1 MEPELNMNPLE
12 SPKSDLSR
20 STFRGSHSRNGMA
33 LVIVLAMLVLLTGL
47 VVAFFSTVT
56 SDAGSSAVYSND
68 ARAKQLAD
76 SAVNLVMGQI
86 VEATKGFKAGSTAA
100 SDRLAWASQPGAVR
114 TFDTSGSA
122 YQTFKLYSAA
132 SLVESGTPNFATD
145 VPASW
150 AADTAHFTDL
160 NAPVED
166 ERDVDVYP
174 IVDPTAVG
182 SVQGFSISGAP
193 TTGTTNTAP
202 MPARWIYVLKDGTLA
217 ASSGTGTT
225 ATVATATAANPIVGR
240 IAFWTDDETSKININ
255 TACGA
260 PWDFNTN
267 AGYNITQTLRVGVPG
282 EGNYVVPMPANY
294 WDTPVV
300 ASPQDKNLAFSQPSA
315 GEYQRYPGHPGTVSY
330 AAVFKNGLTQNN
342 MYDITSILPRYTGT
356 SATLGSFW
364 GRRITTS
371 STTVPATRNRLYASV
386 DEFLFA
392 PTSTGTDRTI
402 NPPTTSGY
410 KISQADVRKAAF
422 FITASSRAPDVTL
435 FNSPR
440 LLFWPINSNA
450 AERSPFDKVIAFC
463 GTVGGF
469 PYYFQR
475 SNPDSPTADYSISR
489 NQQLLTYF
497 RDLTTG
503 AVPGFGG
510 PSGLLGKYGADAEQI
525 TTEIFD
531 YIRCTNLQDT
541 SQGVVPANYFSTD
554 GLVMPTDGASGT
566 RGFGRM
572 PVVTKAG
579 MVFSQNATVDGN
591 GTLTGTA
598 NAQLVLET
606 FIPGHG
612 FPQVNL
618 AGPNYTI
625 EVSGLSPFQWGT
637 AGNMTSVFAAN
648 TGNYTGNFARTS
660 PSIGGRQ
667 SLDFFS
673 SYPALAPDR
682 PAFSANSTMDFTGGS
697 LTLTARYKG
706 ATVQVINNVALPSV
720 TGLPTP
726 TGNRSIT
733 WPRTGFDGGIYS
745 ATGNAT
751 IDVVRSVQIA
761 SGDYRISAAKASFDG
776 GASGP
781 AATRF
786 IPHPNYTNLTPA
798 QRTRAHA
805 FLQNAGGGRQTYEG
819 STMIGDG
826 YYSANTTL
834 SYFDPGNWA
843 NGDLI
848 QNDLGGR
855 GDFDNG
861 WGVFGDGPY
870 INFPDEG
877 VTSSAIGSNNQPYF
891 TMNNPL
897 VTLGP
902 GFFSPNRLVP
912 SAGIMGS
919 LPTGVMSGTPWQ
931 TLLFRPAALTA
942 AGHAG
947 LANPPDYL
955 LLDFFNM
962 PVVEPYAISEPLS
975 TAGRINMNYQ
985 IAPFSYIKRTTAVEA
1000 ALHTERIIAISNNI
1014 YVNTDQ
1020 KKRRKHWDAFNVIGT
1035 TTPSAT
1041 AVNMTRFPLNL
1052 STSGGTLE
1060 GFENRFAANNI
1071 FRSAAEIC
1079 SIPLVPLTTVGSPSY
1094 STMANWWT
1102 GYTFTGENSK
1112 ERPYARI
1119 YPKLTTKS
1127 NSYTVHYRVQVLKKN
1142 PSTAANQWD
1151 EGKDTVL
1158 SESRGSSLI
1167 ERYIDPN
1174 DPRLPDFATTSGA
1187 NIDDYYR
1194 FRVVQ
1199 ARKFAP

>member
-1 MEPELNMNPLE
+1 MK
-12 SPKSDLSR
+12 SPSPIPNIQSAR
-20 STFRGSHSRNGMA
+20 PISHSPFRILHCEGGMA

-47 VVAFFSTVT
+47 IVAFFSSVT

-68 ARAKQLAD
+68 VRAKQLAD

-86 VEATKGFKAGSTAA
+86 VEATKGFKAGSTSAA
-100 SDRLAWASQPGAVR
+100 DRLAWASQPGAVR

-160 NAPVED
+160 NAPVKD

-225 ATVATATAANPIVGR
+225 ATVAAATATNPIVGR

-267 AGYNITQTLRVGVPG
+267 SGYNWTATYREPYTFPL
-282 EGNYVVPMPANY
+282 PANY

-300 ASPQDKNLAFSQPSA
+300 ASPQDKNLAYSQPSS
-315 GEYQRYPGHPGTVSY
+315 GEYQRYPGHPGTVSF
-330 AAVFKNGLTQNN
+330 AGVFKNGLTQNN
-342 MYDITSILPRYTGT
+342 MYDITEMLPRYAST
-356 SATLGSFW
+356 SDTLGSFW

-371 STTVPATRNRLYASV
+371 STTVPATRNRLYGSV

-410 KISQADVRKAAF
+410 KLSQADVRKAAF

-450 AERSPFDKVIAFC
+450 AKRSPFDKVIAFC

-475 SNPDSPTADYSISR
+475 SNPDSPTADYNLSR

-497 RDLTTG
+497 RDLTDK

-510 PSGLLGKYGADAEQI
+510 SSGILGKYGADAEQI

-531 YIRCTNLQDT
+531 YIRCINLQDT
-541 SQGVVPANYFSTD
+541 SQGVVPANYFSAD

-579 MVFSQNATVDGN
+579 LIFAQNAA
-591 GTLTGTA
+591 GTPPGIPPTYSA
-598 NAQLVLET
+598 RLVLET
-606 FIPGHG
+606 FVPGHG
-612 FPQVNL
+612 YPQVL
-618 AGPNYTI
+618 PASGSYTI
-625 EVSGLSPFQWGT
+625 RVTGLTNGFQWKWPP
-637 AGNMTSVFAAN
+637 AGSSVPIFTSALDPAN
-648 TGNYTGNFARTS
+648 YSNSATVVAN
-660 PSIGGRQ
+660 PSLGGRQ
-667 SLDFFS
+667 SFVWLSGAGS
-673 SYPALAPDR
+673 SAAAPFTGS
-682 PAFSANSTMDFTGGS
+682 AFDFTGGN
-697 LTLTARYKG
+697 LTITASYKG
-706 ATVQVINNVALPSV
+706 AQVQQITNIHFPDVA
-720 TGLPTP
+720 GLPAP
-726 TGNRSIT
+726 TSVPTTINPGNL
-733 WPRTGFDGGIYS
+733 
-745 ATGNAT
+745 
-751 IDVVRSVQIA
+751 VRSVQIT
-761 SGDYRISAAKASFDG
+761 SGDYRLAAARGDYD
-776 GASGP
+776 ATAGP
-781 AATRF
+781 VVF
-786 IPHPNYTNLTPA
+786 GKHPYYTDNSTA
-798 QRTRAHA
+798 NMTNAHA
-805 FLQNAGGGRQTYEG
+805 FMQNTGAGQVFPGA
-819 STMIGDG
+819 SMLHSG
-826 YYSANTTL
+826 YYNSSSSNFVTPFPTAID
-834 SYFDPGNWA
+834 FWA

-848 QNDLGGR
+848 ASGITGT

-861 WGVFGDGPY
+861 YGVYPDGPF
-870 INFPDEG
+870 IGFADEG
-877 VTSSAIGSNNQPYF
+877 VSTTQAATGDQPYF
-891 TMNNPL
+891 TLGQDADMG
-897 VTLGP
+897 VLGP
-902 GFFSPNRLVP
+902 GYFSPNRLVS

-919 LPTGVMSGTPWQ
+919 LPTGVMAGTPWQ
-931 TLLFRPAALTA
+931 TLLFRPEALTA

-955 LLDFFNM
+955 LLDLFNM

-1000 ALHTERIIAISNNI
+1000 ALHTERLTAISNNLPCPPPF
-1014 YVNTDQ
+1014 NLPPLPSGNW
-1020 KKRRKHWDAFNVIGT
+1020 RRKHWDTMRAAPYNNGT
-1035 TTPSAT
+1035 TA
-1041 AVNMTRFPLNL
+1041 ANMTRFPLNL

-1060 GFENRFAANNI
+1060 GFENRFAANNL

-1079 SIPLVPLTTVGSPSY
+1079 SIPLVPIAAGATY

>member
-1 MEPELNMNPLE
+1 MESELIMSPL
-12 SPKSDLSR
+12 KSSRNDLS
-20 STFRGSHSRNGMA
+20 SSAFRLPPSQKGMA

-47 VVAFFSTVT
+47 VVAFFSSVT

-86 VEATKGFKAGSTAA
+86 VEATKGFKAGST
-100 SDRLAWASQPGAVR
+100 SDGNRLAWASQPGAVR

-150 AADTAHFTDL
+150 ATDTAHFTDL
-160 NAPVED
+160 NAPMKD

-267 AGYNITQTLRVGVPG
+267 SGYNITQTLRVGVPG
-282 EGNYVVPMPANY
+282 EGAYVVPMPANY

-392 PTSTGTDRTI
+392 PTTTGTDRTI

-410 KISQADVRKAAF
+410 KLSQTDVRKAAF

-440 LLFWPINSNA
+440 LLFWPINSNVA
-450 AERSPFDKVIAFC
+450 GRSPFDTVIAFC

-475 SNPDSPTADYSISR
+475 SNPDSPTADYNLSR

-497 RDLTTG
+497 RDLTDK

-510 PSGLLGKYGADAEQI
+510 SSGILGKYGADAEQI

-531 YIRCTNLQDT
+531 YIRCINLQDT
-541 SQGVVPANYFSTD
+541 SQGVVPANYFSAD

-579 MVFSQNATVDGN
+579 MVFSQNATTVN

-618 AGPNYTI
+618 GSNYTI

-648 TGNYTGNFARTS
+648 TGNYTGNVNKTN
-660 PSIGGRQ
+660 PSIGGRR
-667 SLDFFS
+667 SIESFS

-682 PAFSANSTMDFTGGS
+682 PAFSANSTMDFTGGI
-697 LTLTARYKG
+697 LTITAQYKG
-706 ATVQVINNVALPSV
+706 ATVQVINNVELPSV

-726 TGNRSIT
+726 TGNSTLT
-733 WPRTGFDGGIYS
+733 WPRPIT
-745 ATGNAT
+745 AT
-751 IDVVRSVQIA
+751 DVVRSVQI
-761 SGDYRISAAKASFDG
+761 SFGDYRISAAKASFDG
-776 GASGP
+776 GTSGP

-786 IPHPNYTNLTPA
+786 IKHPNYDSLEAAN
-798 QRTRAHA
+798 RHKAHA
-805 FLQNAGGGRQTYEG
+805 FLQDLSNGMQFYPGAN
-819 STMIGDG
+819 MIKAA

-834 SYFDPGNWA
+834 ADASGQNWP

-855 GDFDNG
+855 SDFDNG
-861 WGVFGDGPY
+861 WGVFGDAPY

-877 VTSSAIGSNNQPYF
+877 VTSNATSSGNQPYF

-919 LPTGVMSGTPWQ
+919 LPTGVLAGTPWQ

-1000 ALHTERIIAISNNI
+1000 ALHTERLTAIKNNI
-1014 YVNTDQ
+1014 CIFTD
-1020 KKRRKHWDAFNVIGT
+1020 RRKHWDSFSAAVGMGT
-1035 TTPSAT
+1035 TTTST
-1041 AVNMTRFPLNL
+1041 ADVNMTRFPLNL

-1060 GFENRFAANNI
+1060 GFENRFAANNL

-1079 SIPLVPLTTVGSPSY
+1079 SIPLVPLTTVGNPTY

>member
-1 MEPELNMNPLE
+1 MESQLTMHPLK
-12 SPKSDLSR
+12 SSQSDLPFSHPA
-20 STFRGSHSRNGMA
+20 FRISHSQKGMA
-33 LVIVLAMLVLLTGL
+33 LVIVLAMLVLITGL
-47 VVAFFSTVT
+47 VVAFFSSVT
-56 SDAGSSAVYSND
+56 SDAGSSAVYASD
-68 ARAKQLAD
+68 AKAKQLAD
-76 SAVNLVMGQI
+76 SSVNLVMGQI
-86 VEATKGFKAGSTAA
+86 IEATKSFKSGSTSAT
-100 SDRLAWASQPGAVR
+100 DRLAWASQPGAIR
-114 TFDTSGSA
+114 TFDNNGNA
-122 YQTFKLYSAA
+122 YQTFKLYSAQ
-132 SLVESGTPNFATD
+132 SMVENGAPTATTFTSD
-145 VPASW
+145 VPTTW
-150 AADTAHFTDL
+150 AADTASFTDL
-160 NAPVED
+160 NAPVKD
-166 ERDVDVYP
+166 ERNVDVYP

-182 SVQGFSISGAP
+182 SVQGFSFTGAP
-193 TTGTTNTAP
+193 TTGTTNTLP
-202 MPARWIYVLKDGTLA
+202 MPTRWLYVLKDGTLA
-217 ASSGTGTT
+217 ASSGAGTT
-225 ATVATATAANPIVGR
+225 ATVGNATATNPIVGR

-267 AGYNITQTLRVGVPG
+267 SGYNITQDLRPG
-282 EGNYVVPMPANY
+282 DGNYVVPLPANY
-294 WDTPVV
+294 WDIPVV
-300 ASPQDKNLAFSQPSA
+300 ASPQDKNLAYSQPSA
-315 GEYQRYPGHPGTVSY
+315 GEYQRYPGHPGTVSF
-330 AAVFKNGLTQNN
+330 AGVFKNGLTQNN
-342 MYDITSILPRYTGT
+342 LYDITSMLPRYTGT

-410 KISQADVRKAAF
+410 KLSQADVRKAAF
-422 FITASSRAPDVTL
+422 FITATSRAPDVTL

-440 LLFWPINSNA
+440 LLCWPINSNTA
-450 AERSPFDKVIAFC
+450 KRSPFDKVIAFC

-475 SNPDSPTADYSISR
+475 SNPDSPSADYALTR
-489 NQQLLTYF
+489 NKQLLSYF
-497 RDLTTG
+497 RTMTTQ

-510 PSGLLGKYGADAEQI
+510 PSGILGKHGADAEQI

-531 YIRCTNLQDT
+531 YIRCINLQDT

-579 MVFSQNATVDGN
+579 MVFSQNATTVN
-591 GTLTGTA
+591 GTLTGNA

-618 AGPNYTI
+618 GSNYTI

-637 AGNMTSVFAAN
+637 AGNMTSVFAGN
-648 TGNYTGNFARTS
+648 TGNYSGNVNKST
-660 PSIGGRQ
+660 PSIGGRR
-667 SLDFFS
+667 SIESFN

-697 LTLTARYKG
+697 LTLTAKYKG
-706 ATVQVINNVALPSV
+706 ATVQVINNVSLPSV

-726 TGNRSIT
+726 TGNASIT
-733 WPRTGFDGGIYS
+733 WPRPNNREAILGS
-745 ATGNAT
+745 AA

-776 GASGP
+776 GTSGP

-786 IPHPNYTNLTPA
+786 IPHPNYTDLTPA
-798 QRTRAHA
+798 QQTRAHA
-805 FLQNAGGGRQTYEG
+805 FLQDNGAKQVYEG
-819 STMIGDG
+819 TTMIQDA
-826 YYSANTTL
+826 YYSANTALT
-834 SYFDPGNWA
+834 YTNPGNWP

-848 QNDLGGR
+848 QNNLGGR

-861 WGVFGDGPY
+861 WGFFGDGPY

-877 VTSSAIGSNNQPYF
+877 VTSNSTVSGFQPYF
-891 TMNNPL
+891 SSNQTNS
-897 VTLGP
+897 VLGP

-919 LPTGVMSGTPWQ
+919 LPTGVVSGTPWQ

-1000 ALHTERIIAISNNI
+1000 ALHTERIIAIANNI
-1014 YVNTDQ
+1014 YSAGTSD
-1020 KKRRKHWDAFNVIGT
+1020 KRRRKSWESFNVIGT
-1035 TTPSAT
+1035 TTTST
-1041 AVNMTRFPLNL
+1041 ADVNMTRFPLNL

-1060 GFENRFAANNI
+1060 GFENRFAANNL

-1079 SIPLVPLTTVGSPSY
+1079 SIPLVPNVAGASF
-1094 STMANWWT
+1094 STMATWWT

-1127 NSYTVHYRVQVLKKN
+1127 NSYTVHFRVQVLKKS
-1142 PSTAANQWD
+1142 PSTAANQWI
-1151 EGKDTVL
+1151 EGTDNVL
-1158 SESRGSSLI
+1158 SEYRGSSLI

-1174 DPRLPDFATTSGA
+1174 DPRLPDFATASGA